1 MTKEEEELANRFL
14 LELISFTRHVENVS
28 HEGTKIG
35 GGIFILNIIDSKEK
49 CIMKDI
55 VEILNL
61 GASTATRQVDTL
73 VKQGLVSREI
83 AETDRRKVSLS
94 LTDQGKELYLRF
106 KKHLLGVM
114 SNSLKIYSEQQ
125 INHAI
130 DVFHI
135 IVEISE
141 KNLPLK

>member
-1 MTKEEEELANRFL
+1 
-14 LELISFTRHVENVS
+14 
-28 HEGTKIG
+28 
-35 GGIFILNIIDSKEK
+35 
-49 CIMKDI
+49 MKDI

-61 GASTATRQVDTL
+61 GASTATRQIDTL
-73 VKQGLVSREI
+73 VKQGLIRREI

-94 LTDQGKELYLRF
+94 LTEEGKEVYIRF

-114 SNSLKIYSEQQ
+114 SSSLKTYSEQQ

-130 DVFHI
+130 DIFRT